1 MADHGRDAEP
11 RRTADGS
18 SEDLFTPSISRAAFS
33 GPPPW
38 RVTSQFWVY
47 FFGGVLAGGVI
58 AYLNA
63 GRLGATQ
70 RARQA
75 IAALTALGLV
85 LTLAG
90 AALIPTEE
98 SSSGV
103 RLATR
108 VIALVIGYL
117 PAARLQRTADRAGQ
131 LRGVEPSSLWGPGAA
146 AVFGLG
152 AAQAILVAVVASS
165 A

>member
-1 MADHGRDAEP
+1 MADHGSDPEP
-11 RRTADGS
+11 RRTADAS
-18 SEDLFTPSISRAAFS
+18 SQELFTPSISRAAFS

-63 GRLGATQ
+63 GRLGVTQ

-75 IAALTALGLV
+75 IAALTGVGLV
-85 LTLAG
+85 LTLV
-90 AALIPTEE
+90 AAAVIPTEE

-131 LRGVEPSSLWGPGAA
+131 LRGVEPAPLWGPGAA

-152 AAQAILVAVVASS
+152 AVQAVLVSLIASS